1 MTNHTLPGR
10 QLNARWSS
18 GNPTIAPS
26 GATWLRGA
34 KWGAW
39 RGALAMAVLGSQEL
53 VILKFDADGKL
64 VRTFKP
70 AVLDGDHGRLRS
82 AVMGPDNNL
91 YLTTSNS
98 ANDDRIL
105 RVVPHT

>member
-1 MTNHTLPGR
+1 M
-10 QLNARWSS
+10 
-18 GNPTIAPS
+18 
-26 GATWLRGA
+26 
-34 KWGAW
+34 
-39 RGALAMAVLGSQEL
+39 
-53 VILKFDADGKL
+53 
-64 VRTFKP
+64 RTFKP

>member
-53 VILKFDADGKL
+53 VILKFDADASWCARSSRL
-64 VRTFKP
+64 CSTETMAACAVR
-70 AVLDGDHGRLRS
+70 
-82 AVMGPDNNL
+82 
-91 YLTTSNS
+91 
-98 ANDDRIL
+98 
-105 RVVPHT
+105 